1 MPALRVQIPQVAR
14 EERPKQEAQA
24 RGAQAN
30 RAAPTQAKVTQPFNM
45 REVTEF
51 LSSRY
56 TAAYEDHKRTSS
68 SNEKK
73 KNLTETPAVV
83 LYQPEE
89 KDAWGS
95 GKTASGGVED
105 FAAALETAVK
115 KLEQDAK

>member
-1 MPALRVQIPQVAR
+1 
-14 EERPKQEAQA
+14 
-24 RGAQAN
+24 
-30 RAAPTQAKVTQPFNM
+30 M

>member
-1 MPALRVQIPQVAR
+1 
-14 EERPKQEAQA
+14 
-24 RGAQAN
+24 
-30 RAAPTQAKVTQPFNM
+30 M

-73 KNLTETPAVV
+73 KSTPAVV

-89 KDAWGS
+89 NAWGTD
-95 GKTASGGVED
+95 KTASGGVED
-105 FAAALETAVK
+105 FAAAMETALK
-115 KLEQDAK
+115 SLEHEAK